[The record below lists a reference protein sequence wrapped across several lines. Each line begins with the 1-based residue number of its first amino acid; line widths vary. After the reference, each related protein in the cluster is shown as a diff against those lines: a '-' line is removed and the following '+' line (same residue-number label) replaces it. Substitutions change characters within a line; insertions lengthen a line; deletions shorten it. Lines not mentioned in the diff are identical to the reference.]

1 MLNTCLL
8 LEKLLS
14 FISLTSHYIGTSAP
28 KMVTS
33 LCPSSSVWFIMWTI
47 PPHSIFLSGNACFY
61 GGVISLVGTLQV
73 QPSLSPLRCA
83 LPLHGLVSSSII
95 DAIQYSEPAF
105 QKATPFFATGI
116 EGRFATSESGKSFSK
131 ESSKAF
137 RLQFAFKPASLLLR
151 VRTCSAQLGSLTT

>member
-1 MLNTCLL
+1 MA
-8 LEKLLS
+8 LELQLPKECSTHASYWRS
-14 FISLTSHYIGTSAP
+14 FFHSFPLPAGTSAP

-95 DAIQYSEPAF
+95 DASN
-105 QKATPFFATGI
+105 
-116 EGRFATSESGKSFSK
+116 
-131 ESSKAF
+131 
-137 RLQFAFKPASLLLR
+137 LASLPSFLFCNWNRGTVCYFRIREVLLER
-151 VRTCSAQLGSLTT
+151 VI

>member
-1 MLNTCLL
+1 MELLIHLLSKSHRESFRLANLPYSNGTGTSAAKGIKQMLNTCLL

-95 DAIQYSEPAF
+95 DTI
-105 QKATPFFATGI
+105 
-116 EGRFATSESGKSFSK
+116 
-131 ESSKAF
+131 
-137 RLQFAFKPASLLLR
+137 
-151 VRTCSAQLGSLTT
+151 